1 MPKRVHL
8 VLKTHHDALKMLSKA
23 KGQRFKIIMENTPE
37 MVKAIQVL
45 FRYILNSRLKL
56 QDKHVNKL
64 KPHKNYIRKI
74 ARASHKAIKEPFK
87 QVSLYLERYYQL
99 FCRLFLRYYEIFIG
113 IN

>member
-64 KPHKNYIRKI
+64 KPHRNYIRKI
-74 ARASHKAIKEPFK
+74 ARASHKAIKRTVQTGGSIF
-87 QVSLYLERYYQL
+87 S
-99 FCRLFLRYYEIFIG
+99 EILSTVLPLIPALL
-113 IN
+113 

>member
-1 MPKRVHL
+1 MSKRVHL

-45 FRYILNSRLKL
+45 FRYILNGRLKL

-64 KPHKNYIRKI
+64 KPHRNYIRKI
-74 ARASHKAIKEPFK
+74 ARGSHKTIKRTV
-87 QVSLYLERYYQL
+87 QTGGS
-99 FCRLFLRYYEIFIG
+99 IFSKILSTVLPL
-113 IN
+113 IPALL